1 MQKGFPKLS
10 IIALIT
16 IVIMAIYS
24 YIIPKFDYANLF
36 TNASDSLLVTSA
48 DENVSSDS
56 LYSQVQKP
64 KKKPAKKKYVK
75 KIKPVAFSEVV
86 GGDDFSSLTPFF
98 GKLDKY
104 SQQRIKKLRI
114 AYFGDSVTESD
125 LGTNRL
131 RRVWQDSLGGEGVG
145 FIPAVSNLSQFRASI
160 KHTYSDNWQEY
171 SISRT
176 SNRKM
181 PLGLYGNVS
190 VPFIIDYDSLVTY
203 SSKSDS
209 LSSDSLKVEN
219 PASWHHYSMMEG
231 NWLAKPTLILL
242 NQKSPLTIEYA
253 VNRDT
258 LTKEIKVSDK
268 LQFIPLSDSLIK
280 FLSITYYP
288 QDTCFVYGV
297 DFSDD
302 EGIYIDNYSIRGNK
316 GNNFIH
322 LHEDILSQ
330 LFDYFKYDLTILH
343 YGANVTDP
351 IMKDYSWYRIS
362 MKNSI
367 RYLKTIDYTQPM
379 ILFSVGDRGA
389 LADTLWV
396 SSPDLPYLL
405 KEQMRIAKDT
415 KIGFYNLFTALGGEN
430 SNVILHDN
438 KLLTSDH
445 THFTRKGAKYFGD
458 LLYKKFS
465 AEYAKYLEKK

>member
-1 MQKGFPKLS
+1 MKKGFPKLAV
-10 IIALIT
+10 IALIT
-16 IVIMAIYS
+16 IVIMAVYS
-24 YIIPKFDYANLF
+24 FIIPKFDYDKLF
-36 TNASDSLLVTSA
+36 NNESDSLLVTST
-48 DENVSSDS
+48 DEDVFTDS
-56 LYSQVQKP
+56 LDSQLPKQ
-64 KKKPAKKKYVK
+64 KKKVTKKKYVK

-86 GGDDFSSLTPFF
+86 GGDDFTSLEPFF
-98 GKLDKY
+98 SELDKY

-114 AYFGDSVTESD
+114 AYFGDSITESD

-131 RRVWQDSLGGEGVG
+131 RRVWQDSLGGKGVG

-171 SISRT
+171 SISRK

-181 PLGLYGNVS
+181 PLGLYGNVA
-190 VPFIIDYDSLVTY
+190 VPLIIDYYSRAID

-242 NQKSPLTIEYA
+242 NKKAPLTIEYTA
-253 VNRDT
+253 NRDT
-258 LTKEIKVSDK
+258 LVKEIKVSDK

-280 FLSITYYP
+280 FLSISYYP
-288 QDTCFVYGV
+288 QDTTFVYGV

-302 EGIYIDNYSIRGNK
+302 QGIYIDNYSIRGNK

-322 LHEDILSQ
+322 LHEDIISQ
-330 LFDYFKYDLTILH
+330 LFDYFKYDLTVLH

-362 MKNSI
+362 MKKSI
-367 RYLKTIDYTQPM
+367 AYLKKQDHAHPM
-379 ILFSVGDRGA
+379 ILFGVGDRGA
-389 LADTLWV
+389 LSDTLWV

-415 KIGFYNLFTALGGEN
+415 NIGFYNLFTALGGEN
-430 SNVILHDN
+430 SNVSLHER
-438 KLLTSDH
+438 KLLTHDH

-458 LLYKKFS
+458 LLYKKFNE
-465 AEYAKYLEKK
+465 EYAKYLEKK